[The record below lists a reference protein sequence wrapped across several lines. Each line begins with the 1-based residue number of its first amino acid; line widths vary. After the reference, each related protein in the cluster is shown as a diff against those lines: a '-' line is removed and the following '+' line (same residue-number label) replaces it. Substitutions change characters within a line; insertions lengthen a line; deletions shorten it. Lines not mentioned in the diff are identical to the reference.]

1 MLKSVVLFFG
11 LREEY
16 SQMISHADKLGYV
29 FGVCLFEQLS
39 AMVVHSVGRQK

>member
-1 MLKSVVLFFG
+1 
-11 LREEY
+11 
-16 SQMISHADKLGYV
+16 MISRSDKLGYI